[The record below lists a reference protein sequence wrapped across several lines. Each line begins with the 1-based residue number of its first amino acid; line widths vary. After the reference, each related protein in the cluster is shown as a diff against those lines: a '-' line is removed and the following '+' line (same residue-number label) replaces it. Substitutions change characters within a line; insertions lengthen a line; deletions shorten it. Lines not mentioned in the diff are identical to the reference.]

1 MTTTHALEQVT
12 ANHDDRRR
20 PMAPLLLTIPEAAA
34 VLAVGRTTIYELIS
48 DGQLAAVHIGRS
60 CRVPA
65 DAIRE
70 FVDAKRAL

>member
-1 MTTTHALEQVT
+1 MTTTHALEQAP
-12 ANHDDRRR
+12 ANHDDRRQ

-34 VLAVGRTTIYELIS
+34 VLAVGRTTLYELIS
-48 DGQLAAVHIGRS
+48 DGQIGAVHIGRS

-70 FVDAKRAL
+70 FVAAKREL

>member
-1 MTTTHALEQVT
+1 MTTTHALEQAT
-12 ANHDDRRR
+12 ANRDDRRR

-48 DGQLAAVHIGRS
+48 DGQLDVVHIGRA

-70 FVDAKRAL
+70 FVNAKRAM

>member
-1 MTTTHALEQVT
+1 MTTTRALEQAP

-20 PMAPLLLTIPEAAA
+20 SMAPLLLTIPEAAA
-34 VLAVGRTTIYELIS
+34 VLAVGRTTLYELIS
-48 DGQLAAVHIGRS
+48 DGQIGVVHIGRS